1 MALSS
6 RFRLRSIPTLLI
18 LLSTF
23 SVGQRAVAAPPKEDK
38 AGPSAKPDPKAVP
51 SANVSRLQAWK
62 DAELIASLA
71 PGRLEVVGSGD
82 SMRPMYG
89 DNTILV
95 IARIPFLELQTGMT
109 VAYTNQ
115 RSHRVVHQLLE
126 RDRLGWRIQG
136 LNNAE
141 EDRERV
147 TAENLIGVVYA
158 SLAYDPDL

>member
-6 RFRLRSIPTLLI
+6 CHRLRSIPTLLT
-18 LLSTF
+18 LLSMF
-23 SVGQRAVAAPPKEDK
+23 GCGAMMAAPPAEKKTPSPAPK
-38 AGPSAKPDPKAVP
+38 ADAKAVP

-62 DAELIASLA
+62 DAEMIASLA

-95 IARIPFLELQTGMT
+95 IARIPFAELQTGMT

-115 RSHRVVHQLLE
+115 RNHRVVHQLLE
-126 RDRLGWRIQG
+126 RDRTGWRIQG

-141 EDRERV
+141 EDHDRV
-147 TAENLIGVVYA
+147 AADNLIGVVYA
-158 SLAYDPDL
+158 SLSYDPTL